1 MWLGVCKGGFK
12 WSIIKTN
19 DLCDSWVIKKKG
31 EGGVRQSN
39 KSQHV
44 QMQWKIGESAIIN
57 EKQHFLHNDNLDDN
71 MQFNV
76 QYDLSADD
84 WL

>member
-1 MWLGVCKGGFK
+1 
-12 WSIIKTN
+12 
-19 DLCDSWVIKKKG
+19 
-31 EGGVRQSN
+31 
-39 KSQHV
+39 
-44 QMQWKIGESAIIN
+44 MQWKIGESAIIN

>member
-1 MWLGVCKGGFK
+1 M
-12 WSIIKTN
+12 
-19 DLCDSWVIKKKG
+19 IKKKG
-31 EGGVRQSN
+31 EGGVVMGCVNPIKASTCKCNGRL
-39 KSQHV
+39 
-44 QMQWKIGESAIIN
+44 IGESAIIN